1 VQILG
6 IFFGKASLAKTRCI
20 NLLTGNTMLDML
32 KWRTAAVPLETHNH
46 CFKGK
51 TKQKNGKYKISLN
64 RFFLREKAQRNEK
77 KNGALLCCF

>member
-6 IFFGKASLAKTRCI
+6 IFFGKASLAKTRCM

-51 TKQKNGKYKISLN
+51 QYKNNGKYKISIN
-64 RFFLREKAQRNEK
+64 RFFCKREGSKE
-77 KNGALLCCF
+77 